1 MRKITLTCEEL
12 GNNNVT
18 ITFND
23 VSHAPYKVLDQIGK
37 FLNAAGYELDGN
49 LAKMWANQKGASTDN
64 NQKPNYSWQKEWNG
78 SLTSPTLTSFDLSA
92 LTAKPLGPTFTSEQI
107 QNFTVT
113 NLSDSHYGVWKDWKP
128 APTMAPLTTESIR
141 ALTTA
146 DLAAWKL
153 Q

>member
-1 MRKITLTCEEL
+1 MLKLRNVNSKSISLNTKKVTCLNSLRLSATKPKI
-12 GNNNVT
+12 
-18 ITFND
+18 D
-23 VSHAPYKVLDQIGK
+23 K

-49 LAKMWANQKGASTDN
+49 LAKMWVNQKDASTDN
-64 NQKPNYSWQKEWNG
+64 NQKPNYSWQSEWNG
-78 SLTSPTLTSFDLSA
+78 SLTSPTLTSIDLSA
-92 LTAKPLGPTFTSEQI
+92 LTAKPLGPTTFTSEQI

-153 Q
+153 

>member
-12 GNNNVT
+12 GNNIT

-23 VSHAPYKVLDQIGK
+23 VSHAPYKVLDQIDK
-37 FLNAAGYELDGN
+37 FLKAAGYELDGN
-49 LAKMWANQKGASTDN
+49 LAKMWAIQKGASATTF
-64 NQKPNYSWQKEWNG
+64 E
-78 SLTSPTLTSFDLSA
+78 TPTLTSIDLSA
-92 LTAKPLGPTFTSEQI
+92 LTANPLGPTFTSDQI
-107 QNFTVT
+107 RSLTVT
-113 NLSDSHYGVWKDWKP
+113 DLSDSHYGVWKDWKP

-153 Q
+153 

>member
-23 VSHAPYKVLDQIGK
+23 VSHAPYKVLDQIDK
-37 FLNAAGYELDGN
+37 FLKAAGYELDGN
-49 LAKMWANQKGASTDN
+49 LAKMWAIQKWASATTFE
-64 NQKPNYSWQKEWNG
+64 KPTYSWQNG
-78 SLTSPTLTSFDLSA
+78 SITSPTITHLTSMDLSA
-92 LTAKPLGPTFTSEQI
+92 FTAKPLGPTFTSDQI
-107 QNFTVT
+107 QSLTVT

-146 DLAAWKL
+146 DLAAWNL
-153 Q
+153 

>member
-23 VSHAPYKVLDQIGK
+23 VSHAPYKVLDQIDK
-37 FLNAAGYELDGN
+37 FLKAAGYELDGN
-49 LAKMWANQKGASTDN
+49 LAKMWAIQKGASATTFE
-64 NQKPNYSWQKEWNG
+64 KPTYSWQNG
-78 SLTSPTLTSFDLSA
+78 SITSPTITHLTSMDLSA
-92 LTAKPLGPTFTSEQI
+92 FTAKPLGPTFTSDQI
-107 QNFTVT
+107 QSLTVT

-146 DLAAWKL
+146 DLAAWNL
-153 Q
+153 

>member
-23 VSHAPYKVLDQIGK
+23 VSHAPYKVLDQIDK
-37 FLNAAGYELDGN
+37 FLKAAGYELDGN
-49 LAKMWANQKGASTDN
+49 LAKMWAIQKGASATTFE
-64 NQKPNYSWQKEWNG
+64 KPNYSWQKEWNG
-78 SLTSPTLTSFDLSA
+78 SLTTPTLTSIDLSA
-92 LTAKPLGPTFTSEQI
+92 LTAKPLGPTFTSDQI
-107 QNFTVT
+107 QSLTVT
-113 NLSDSHYGVWKDWKP
+113 DLSDSHYGVWKDWKP

-153 Q
+153 

>member
-12 GNNNVT
+12 GNNIT

-23 VSHAPYKVLDQIGK
+23 VSHAPYKVLDQIDK
-37 FLNAAGYELDGN
+37 FLKAAGYELDGN
-49 LAKMWANQKGASTDN
+49 LAKMWAIQKGASATTFE
-64 NQKPNYSWQKEWNG
+64 KPTYSWQND
-78 SLTSPTLTSFDLSA
+78 SLTSPTLTSIDLSA
-92 LTAKPLGPTFTSEQI
+92 LTANPLGPTFTSDQI
-107 QNFTVT
+107 RSLTVT
-113 NLSDSHYGVWKDWKP
+113 DLSDSHYGVWKDWKP

-153 Q
+153 